1 MKQYKKTNYKSV
13 RLPSPKQ
20 APTMPAAAEGMKLNK
35 FVASCG
41 ICSRRQAVDL
51 IKSGQIKVNNAAVL
65 EPWYEVKATDKI
77 TYEGKTLIPEIKQVY
92 ILMNKPKNYLTTLKD
107 DRGRKT
113 VMELLEG
120 KVSERIFPVGRLD
133 RATMGLLLLT
143 NDGELA
149 QKLAHPSYK
158 VKKIYQ
164 VKLNKPIPEE
174 DLQKIKKGLQ
184 LEDGV
189 AEVDGVDYLQDS
201 DGTEVGIEIHIGRN
215 RIVRRIF
222 EHLGYEVIKLDRTYY
237 AGLTKK
243 NLPRGWFRQLT
254 PEEVR
259 MLKHFT

>member
-1 MKQYKKTNYKSV
+1 MKQHKKTNYKST

-20 APTMPAAAEGMKLNK
+20 APTMPVAAEGMKLNK

-51 IKSGQIKVNNAAVL
+51 IKSGKIKVNNTVVL
-65 EPWYEVKATDKI
+65 EPWYEVKAADKI
-77 TYEGKTLIPEIKQVY
+77 TYEGKILIPEIKQVY

-120 KVSERIFPVGRLD
+120 KVKERIFPVGRLD

-149 QKLAHPSYK
+149 QKLAHPSYR

-164 VKLNKPIPEE
+164 VKLDKPISAE
-174 DLQKIKKGLQ
+174 DLQKIRKGLI